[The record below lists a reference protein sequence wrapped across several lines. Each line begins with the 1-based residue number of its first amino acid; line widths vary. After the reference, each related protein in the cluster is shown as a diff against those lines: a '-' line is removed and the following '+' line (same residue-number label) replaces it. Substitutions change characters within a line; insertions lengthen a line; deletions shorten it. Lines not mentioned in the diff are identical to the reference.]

1 MLKSARNL
9 FILTLI
15 FIVMIGAVF
24 STPVWADPLVKV
36 KLAVFSDPHYFAPEY
51 VKEGQAFDTYLA
63 HDRKLLAE
71 SKAILSK
78 TVESIRKT
86 DSQIVLVTGDL
97 TKDGEKL
104 SHTQVAACLKELRDD
119 GKQVFVVPGNHDIN
133 NPKAV
138 QYEGNKA
145 IPVDRITP
153 DDFRE
158 IYHDFGYDQAIARD
172 PDSLSYVVQPVP
184 GLWILAI
191 DSCSYDNNKNKGIP
205 VTGSGLN
212 AKRLSWIFDQLKA
225 AQEQNIMVVGM
236 MHHGLI
242 PHFSTEKTLF
252 SNYIV
257 DDWENIAAKFA
268 DMGMKVI
275 FTGHFHAQDIATTQ
289 TKNNQSIYDIET
301 GSLVTYPC
309 PYRLIE
315 LTNDKIDIET
325 ETIREIDYNTQGK
338 PFPQYAADFLS
349 HGISEMVPQFLTE
362 LFVKRGMALK
372 DAKIAAGQLAAVK
385 LTPTFTLQTLIA
397 DALKSH
403 FIGDEVYDTT
413 RSNLVSKLQ
422 ASYNQKIRLLGNFL
436 YSLYNDTPPPDNNVI
451 IKF

>member
-1 MLKSARNL
+1 M
-9 FILTLI
+9 
-15 FIVMIGAVF
+15 VMIDAVF
-24 STPVWADPLVKV
+24 STSIQAEPSLKV

-51 VKEGQAFDTYLA
+51 IKAGPAFDTYLA

-78 TVESIRKT
+78 TVENIKKT
-86 DSQIVLVTGDL
+86 DAQVVLITGDL

-104 SHTQVAACLKELRDD
+104 SHTQMAAFLKKLKDG
-119 GKQVFVVPGNHDIN
+119 GKQVFVIPGNHDIN
-133 NPKAV
+133 NPLAV
-138 QYEGNKA
+138 QYEGNKSV
-145 IPVDRITP
+145 PVDKVTP
-153 DDFRE
+153 DDFRK
-158 IYHDFGYDQAIARD
+158 IYHDFGYDQAIAQD
-172 PDSLSYVVQPVP
+172 PNSLSYVVQPIP

-191 DSCSYDNNKNKGIP
+191 DSCSYENNQAKGVP

-212 AKRLSWIFDQLKA
+212 TKRLNWVTDQLKA
-225 AQEQNIMVVGM
+225 AQEQNIMVLGM

-242 PHFSTEKTLF
+242 PHFSMEKTLF
-252 SNYIV
+252 SNYVI
-257 DDWENIAAKFA
+257 DDWENVSAKFA
-268 DMGMKVI
+268 DMGMRVI
-275 FTGHFHAQDIATTQ
+275 FTGHFHAQDIATSQ

-315 LTNDKIDIET
+315 LTDSKIDIET
-325 ETIREIDYNTQGK
+325 ETILEIDYNTQGK
-338 PFPQYAADFLS
+338 PFPQYAADFLT
-349 HGISEMVPQFLTE
+349 HGLSDMVPQFLTE

-372 DAKIAAGQLAAVK
+372 DAKIAANQLGSIK
-385 LTPTFTLQTLIA
+385 LTPTFTLQALVV

-403 FIGDEVYDTT
+403 FIGDEVYDAS

-422 ASYNQKIRLLGNFL
+422 ASYNQKIKLLGNFL